1 MAIIEIHGLSKV
13 YQSFPR
19 RRVEALRG
27 IDLEVEAGQAFGLL
41 GPNGAG
47 KTTLVKI
54 LLGLVHPTE
63 GTARMLGAPAGTP
76 RSRARVGYMPEQRKY
91 PEFLTAGGV
100 LELFAR
106 LHGLPAEERR
116 SRVDDVLEEVDLS
129 RWRDHKVGGFSK
141 GMRQRLA
148 LAQALINEPELLFLD
163 EPAEGIDP
171 LGRVVV
177 RNILR
182 RLRERG
188 TTLFV
193 NSHLLTE
200 VEMVC
205 DQVAIL
211 HSGRVVESG
220 PLSEMTSTEREYRLT
235 VANRPDD
242 VPRLLDGIVETVEAV
257 RAPVGLHAWRLTL
270 RDRARLNAAL
280 DRIRGGGI
288 EVEAVEPVRSSLED
302 VFLKAMHK
310 ATGEAPVGAEEQDSE
325 PTPGDEPATTD
336 AGTDPATTGPG
347 TGPTATGREDE
358 RATAAGRHEPAA
370 PGASAEG
377 EPAPREVAGS

>member
-19 RRVEALRG
+19 REVEALRG
-27 IDLEVEAGQAFGLL
+27 IELEVEAGQAFGLL

-54 LLGLVHPTE
+54 LMGLVHATA

-76 RSRARVGYMPEQRKY
+76 RSRARVGYMPEHRKY
-91 PEFLTAGGV
+91 PEFLTAAGV
-100 LELFAR
+100 LDLFAR
-106 LHGLPAEERR
+106 LHGQPGNERR
-116 SRVDDVLEEVDLS
+116 ARVDGVLEEVDLAD
-129 RWRDHKVGGFSK
+129 WRDHKVGGFSK

-148 LAQALINEPELLFLD
+148 LAQALINEPEILFLD

-220 PLSEMTSTEREYRLT
+220 PLSEMTSVEREYRLT
-235 VANRPDD
+235 VANREEA
-242 VPRLLDGIVETVEAV
+242 VPGLLEDIVEAV
-257 RAPVGLHAWRLTL
+257 EPVRAPAGLHAWRMTL
-270 RDRARLNAAL
+270 RDRSRLNEAL
-280 DRIRGGGI
+280 DVLRGGDVEI
-288 EVEAVEPVRSSLED
+288 EAVEPVRSSLED
-302 VFLKAMHK
+302 VFLRAMHK
-310 ATGEAPVGAEEQDSE
+310 AR
-325 PTPGDEPATTD
+325 GDAT
-336 AGTDPATTGPG
+336 
-347 TGPTATGREDE
+347 
-358 RATAAGRHEPAA
+358 A
-370 PGASAEG
+370 PGAARG
-377 EPAPREVAGS
+377 EPVEPETFRS

>member
-1 MAIIEIHGLSKV
+1 MIHVKELCKS
-13 YQSFPR
+13 YADLR
-19 RRVEALRG
+19 RGKFEALRG
-27 IDLEVEAGQAFGLL
+27 ISFDAYPGQIFGLL

-54 LLGLVHPTE
+54 LLGLVRPTE

-91 PEFLTAGGV
+91 PEFLTAAGV
-100 LELFAR
+100 LDLFGR
-106 LHGLPAEERR
+106 LHGLSGDARR
-116 SRVDDVLEEVDLS
+116 ARIDAVLEEVDLAP
-129 RWRDHKVGGFSK
+129 RRDHKVGGFSK

-148 LAQALINEPELLFLD
+148 LAQALVNEPEILFLD

-182 RLRERG
+182 RLRGRG

-220 PLSEMTSTEREYRLT
+220 PLSEMTSSEREYRLT
-235 VANRPDD
+235 VAGRPEA
-242 VPRLLDGIVETVEAV
+242 VAGLLEGTTEAVEEV
-257 RAPVGLHAWRLTL
+257 RAPVGLHAWRVTL
-270 RDRARLNAAL
+270 HDRAHLNGLL
-280 DRIRGGGI
+280 DRIRGVGVEI
-288 EVEAVEPVRSSLED
+288 EAVEPVRSSLED
-302 VFLKAMHK
+302 VFLRAMHK
-310 ATGEAPVGAEEQDSE
+310 ATAEDPGGRQGIAREGGDE
-325 PTPGDEPATTD
+325 RHGGPRPGDRRD
-336 AGTDPATTGPG
+336 G
-347 TGPTATGREDE
+347 
-358 RATAAGRHEPAA
+358 
-370 PGASAEG
+370 
-377 EPAPREVAGS
+377 PAPRDAGEREAATS